1 MSYLSRRRG
10 NGARNKDIERQPLK
24 EGGGDSSAKIMTTKT
39 IFDPQGKFLRR
50 WNIIF
55 VLSCALA
62 VSVDPL
68 FCYLPVINIPEY
80 CIELDKNFWITT
92 IVLRSVNDIIYL
104 MHIILQFRTGFID
117 ENLRKVGK
125 IVLDTNAM
133 AIARRYLR
141 SYFVLDILVILPIP
155 QVAISSI
162 LSEMTGTGSS
172 NKIVMLNC
180 AVLFQYVPRILQIFR
195 SWKEL
200 IRSDEKFE
208 ANIWFKAALNFFLY
222 VLAGHVLGAF
232 WYFFSF
238 QRMMDCWHSSCEI
251 QSSSGCV
258 QTYFSCDNSRGN
270 FSFSNDFCNVS
281 TPNTQFNFGLY
292 LEALQSGVV
301 ESRQVLGKI
310 FYGFWWGMQNLSLL
324 GQNLKTSIY
333 VWDNFFSVY
342 ISITRLFLFLYFLG
356 NLQLVISRSEELRI
370 KMKSEKR
377 KKQKE
382 KIELWSSKH
391 DLPSDLRGPIM
402 DNMIQKFKEDED
414 VYLEN
419 LLPNLPGELQN
430 NVKQH
435 ICLKLLENV
444 EVLRGMD
451 EQMLLK
457 MCHTLT
463 PVFYQEHNYVIREG
477 DPIDAIFFI
486 TNGIAWTY
494 TTGNNGRGTLP
505 THAER
510 LVEGQFFGGELLEWL
525 WKSTSTSRNNL
536 SKLPI
541 SSKTL
546 KTHTKVEAFAL
557 MVDDLTKIWSFLSLQ
572 LEAASMIQRAWR
584 AHRSKMGDTI
594 GASGQ
599 IQSSS
604 A

>member
-1 MSYLSRRRG
+1 MENKLLSCV
-10 NGARNKDIERQPLK
+10 AFVTLLSLAYIWCSTPVFMFRNKDIERQPLK
-24 EGGGDSSAKIMTTKT
+24 EGEGDSSAKIMTTKT

-50 WNIIF
+50 WNVIF
-55 VLSCALA
+55 VLSCVIA

-68 FCYLPVINIPEY
+68 FCYLPMINIKKY
-80 CIELDKNFWITT
+80 CIDLDKKLLITT
-92 IVLRSVNDIIYL
+92 IVLRSINDIIYL
-104 MHIILQFRTGFID
+104 MHIMLQFRTGFVD

-125 IVLDTNAM
+125 NVLNTNAM
-133 AIARRYLR
+133 AIARRYLK
-141 SYFVLDILVILPIP
+141 SYFVFDILVILPIP

-162 LSEMTGTGSS
+162 ISEMRRMTSS
-172 NKIVMLNC
+172 YNIVMLNC
-180 AVLFQYVPRILQIFR
+180 AVIFQYVPRILQIFR

-208 ANIWFKAALNFFLY
+208 ENIWFKAALNFFLY
-222 VLAGHVLGAF
+222 LLAGHVLGAF

-251 QSSSGCV
+251 QSGCV
-258 QTYFSCDNSRGN
+258 QTYFNCDNSRGN
-270 FSFSNDFCNVS
+270 FSFSNDFCDIS
-281 TPNTQFNFGLY
+281 TPDTQFNFGIY

-324 GQNLKTSIY
+324 GQNLKTSAY

-342 ISITRLFLFLYFLG
+342 ISVMRLFLFLYFLG
-356 NLQLVISRSEELRI
+356 NLQLAITRSEELRM

-414 VYLEN
+414 VYVEN
-419 LLPNLPGELQN
+419 LLLNLPGELQN

-435 ICLKLLENV
+435 ICLKLLEN
-444 EVLRGMD
+444 
-451 EQMLLK
+451 
-457 MCHTLT
+457 
-463 PVFYQEHNYVIREG
+463 EHSYVIREG
-477 DPIDAIFFI
+477 DPIFAIFFI

-494 TTGNNGRGTLP
+494 TTGNNGRGVLP

-525 WKSTSTSRNNL
+525 RKSTSTSRNNL

-557 MVDDLTKIWSFLSLQ
+557 MADDLTKIWSYMLSRDSEPLQ
-572 LEAASMIQRAWR
+572 FEAASIIQRAWR
-584 AHRSKMGDTI
+584 VRRSKMGDAI
-594 GASGQ
+594 GTSGQ
-599 IQSSS
+599 IQSSR

>member
-1 MSYLSRRRG
+1 MSHLSRRRG

-24 EGGGDSSAKIMTTKT
+24 EGEGDSSAKIMMTKT

-55 VLSCALA
+55 VLSCAIA

-68 FCYLPVINIPEY
+68 FCYLPMINIPEI
-80 CIELDKNFWITT
+80 CIDLDKKLLITT
-92 IVLRSVNDIIYL
+92 IVLRSINDIIYL
-104 MHIILQFRTGFID
+104 MHIMLQFRTGFVD

-125 IVLDTNAM
+125 NVLNTNAV
-133 AIARRYLR
+133 AIARRYLK
-141 SYFVLDILVILPIP
+141 SYFVFDILVILPIP

-162 LSEMTGTGSS
+162 ISEMRRMTSS
-172 NKIVMLNC
+172 YKIVMLNC
-180 AVLFQYVPRILQIFR
+180 AVIFQYVPRILQIFL

-208 ANIWFKAALNFFLY
+208 QNIWFKAALNFFLY
-222 VLAGHVLGAF
+222 LLAGHVLGAF

-238 QRMMDCWHSSCEI
+238 QRMMDCWHSSCAI
-251 QSSSGCV
+251 QSGCV
-258 QTYFSCDNSRGN
+258 QTYFNCDNSRGN
-270 FSFSNDFCNVS
+270 FSFSNDFCTS
-281 TPNTQFNFGLY
+281 DTQFNFGIY
-292 LEALQSGVV
+292 LEALQSGVM
-301 ESRQVLGKI
+301 ESRQILGKI
-310 FYGFWWGMQNLSLL
+310 FYSFWWGMQNLSLL

-333 VWDNFFSVY
+333 
-342 ISITRLFLFLYFLG
+342 
-356 NLQLVISRSEELRI
+356 LVISRSEELRM

-402 DNMIQKFKEDED
+402 DNVIQKFREDED

-451 EQMLLK
+451 EQTLLK

-463 PVFYQEHNYVIREG
+463 PVYYQQHSYVIREG

-494 TTGNNGRGTLP
+494 TIGYNGGGTLP

-525 WKSTSTSRNNL
+525 RKSTSTSKNNL

-557 MVDDLTKIWSFLSLQ
+557 MADDLTKIWSYMLSRDSEPLQ
-572 LEAASMIQRAWR
+572 FEAASIIQRAWR
-584 AHRSKMGDTI
+584 AHGSKMGDTI

-599 IQSSS
+599 LQSSS

>member
-1 MSYLSRRRG
+1 
-10 NGARNKDIERQPLK
+10 
-24 EGGGDSSAKIMTTKT
+24 
-39 IFDPQGKFLRR
+39 
-50 WNIIF
+50 
-55 VLSCALA
+55 
-62 VSVDPL
+62 
-68 FCYLPVINIPEY
+68 
-80 CIELDKNFWITT
+80 
-92 IVLRSVNDIIYL
+92 
-104 MHIILQFRTGFID
+104 
-117 ENLRKVGK
+117 
-125 IVLDTNAM
+125 M

-141 SYFVLDILVILPIP
+141 SYFVFDILVILPIP
-155 QVAISSI
+155 QVAISRI
-162 LSEMTGTGSS
+162 LSEMTVMRSS
-172 NKIVMLNC
+172 NKMVMLNC
-180 AVLFQYVPRILQIFR
+180 AVLFSYVPIILQIFR

-208 ANIWFKAALNFFLY
+208 ENIWIKAALNFFLY
-222 VLAGHVLGAF
+222 LLAGHVLGAF

-238 QRMMDCWHSSCEI
+238 QRMMICWRLSC
-251 QSSSGCV
+251 QSQIACDRKS
-258 QTYFSCDNSRGN
+258 FACDNSRRY
-270 FSFSNDFCNVS
+270 FSFDNRVCQIS
-281 TPNTQFNFGLY
+281 TPDTQFDFGIY
-292 LEALQSGVV
+292 SEAIEFGVV
-301 ESRQVLGKI
+301 SEQGLEKI

-342 ISITRLFLFLYFLG
+342 ISVTRLFLLLYFVG
-356 NLQLVISRSEELRI
+356 NLQLVITRSEELRR

-391 DLPSDLRGPIM
+391 DLPSDLRGLIM

-435 ICLKLLENV
+435 ICLKLLEN
-444 EVLRGMD
+444 
-451 EQMLLK
+451 
-457 MCHTLT
+457 
-463 PVFYQEHNYVIREG
+463 EHSYVIREG
-477 DPIDAIFFI
+477 DPIDTIFFI

-494 TTGNNGRGTLP
+494 TTGNNGRGVLP

-525 WKSTSTSRNNL
+525 RKSTSTSRNNL

-557 MVDDLTKIWSFLSLQ
+557 MADDLSKIWSYKLSRDLEPLQ
-572 LEAASMIQRAWR
+572 FEAASIIQRAWR
-584 AHRSKMGDTI
+584 VRRSKMGDTI

-599 IQSSS
+599 IQSSR

>member
-1 MSYLSRRRG
+1 
-10 NGARNKDIERQPLK
+10 
-24 EGGGDSSAKIMTTKT
+24 
-39 IFDPQGKFLRR
+39 
-50 WNIIF
+50 
-55 VLSCALA
+55 
-62 VSVDPL
+62 
-68 FCYLPVINIPEY
+68 
-80 CIELDKNFWITT
+80 
-92 IVLRSVNDIIYL
+92 
-104 MHIILQFRTGFID
+104 
-117 ENLRKVGK
+117 
-125 IVLDTNAM
+125 
-133 AIARRYLR
+133 
-141 SYFVLDILVILPIP
+141 
-155 QVAISSI
+155 
-162 LSEMTGTGSS
+162 
-172 NKIVMLNC
+172 
-180 AVLFQYVPRILQIFR
+180 
-195 SWKEL
+195 
-200 IRSDEKFE
+200 
-208 ANIWFKAALNFFLY
+208 
-222 VLAGHVLGAF
+222 
-232 WYFFSF
+232 
-238 QRMMDCWHSSCEI
+238 MMDCWHSSCAI
-251 QSSSGCV
+251 QSGCV
-258 QTYFSCDNSRGN
+258 QTYFNCDNSRGN
-270 FSFSNDFCNVS
+270 FSFSNDFCTS
-281 TPNTQFNFGLY
+281 DTQFNFGIY
-292 LEALQSGVV
+292 LEALQSGVM
-301 ESRQVLGKI
+301 ESRQILGKI
-310 FYGFWWGMQNLSLL
+310 FYSFWWGMQNLSLL

-342 ISITRLFLFLYFLG
+342 ISVTRLFLFLYFLG
-356 NLQLVISRSEELRI
+356 NLQLVISRSEELRM

-402 DNMIQKFKEDED
+402 DNVIQKFREDED

-451 EQMLLK
+451 EQTLLK

-463 PVFYQEHNYVIREG
+463 PVYYQQHSYVIREG

-494 TTGNNGRGTLP
+494 TIGYNGGGTLP

-525 WKSTSTSRNNL
+525 RKSTSTSKNNL

-557 MVDDLTKIWSFLSLQ
+557 MADDLTKIWSYMLSRDSEPLQ
-572 LEAASMIQRAWR
+572 FEAASIIQRAWR
-584 AHRSKMGDTI
+584 AHGSKMGDTI

-599 IQSSS
+599 LQSSS